1 MVTIVMFLSIA
12 VAFLGFAVA
21 AKINDRDSLKRFQ
34 ELEDKAKKLEE
45 ESRCASRTI
54 CTLRLEN
61 QRYQED
67 NEKLGYL
74 VNDLCKAYDIP
85 IEDFKKFREKHNI

>member
-1 MVTIVMFLSIA
+1 VVAIVMFLSVA

-21 AKINDRDSLKRFQ
+21 DKINDRNSLKRFQ

-45 ESRCASRTI
+45 ELRSASKTI
-54 CTLRLEN
+54 CGLRLEN

-74 VNDLCKAYDIP
+74 INDLCKAYDIP

>member
-1 MVTIVMFLSIA
+1 MIIIFI
-12 VAFLGFAVA
+12 GFAVA
-21 AKINDRDSLKRFQ
+21 AQMGDKKELKRRQ
-34 ELEDKAKKLEE
+34 EQ
-45 ESRCASRTI
+45 ESEIKELHKETSEASKII
-54 CTLRLEN
+54 CNLRLEN

-74 VNDLCKAYDIP
+74 INDLCKAYDIP